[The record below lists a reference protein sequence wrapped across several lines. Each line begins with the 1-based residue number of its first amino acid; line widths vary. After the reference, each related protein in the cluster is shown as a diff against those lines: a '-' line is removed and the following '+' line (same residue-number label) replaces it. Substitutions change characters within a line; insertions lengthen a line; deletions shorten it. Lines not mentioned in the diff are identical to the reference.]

1 MVMVMMRNDVDGS
14 HQRGVVGT
22 GPLLCVSPLEP
33 GKGVDMLLTAFG
45 LLSDDRPTL
54 RLEIVGSGPL
64 DSALRGQAR
73 DLGLEGRVR
82 FHGALP
88 TAEVRRLLRRCAMLV
103 LPCPIEQPEDRD
115 AFPEELIEAMAS
127 GTPVVTTDVLP
138 NMVRHDTTGLLVAPD
153 NPAGLAG
160 AIATLLDDPAR
171 AAGLG
176 AAGRRL
182 VKRLQGG

>member
-1 MVMVMMRNDVDGS
+1 MVMVMVRNDVDGF
-14 HQRGVVGT
+14 HQRRVVGT
-22 GPLLCVSPLEP
+22 APLLCVSPLEP
-33 GKGVDMLLTAFG
+33 GKGVDLLLTAFG
-45 LLSDDRPTL
+45 LLSEDRPTL
-54 RLEIVGSGPL
+54 RLEIIGDGPL
-64 DSALRGQAR
+64 DSALRRQAR

-82 FHGALP
+82 FHGSLP
-88 TAEVRRLLRRCAMLV
+88 TAEVRRALHRCAMLV
-103 LPCPIEQPEDRD
+103 LPCPIEEPEDRD
-115 AFPEELIEAMAS
+115 AFPEALIEAMAS

-153 NPAGLAG
+153 SPSGLAV

-182 VKRLQGG
+182 VQRLHRG